1 MENGAKKI
9 PDDFDFLGVNAA
21 LDQLT
26 KAAQLADM
34 SVEKIKQR
42 KMENKNLDPLNGYM
56 NEVIQKNDP
65 KVIELSSEENWE
77 YPSTLDEVVKVKR
90 KMSLDLTK
98 AQIALENGDLDPSK
112 TKIVINQ
119 TIKMLTDWTKT
130 HVDPKAQD
138 QLVGVGVITH
148 GEHKITS
155 SQGGKYF
162 DFSEC
167 EDVTK
172 MADHKKLIEEGLIND
187 FKKIAAGDVEKEFD
201 IMADGYYRNVG
212 SDVVKKLPKLKYRK
226 DSLRI
231 TKI

>member
-1 MENGAKKI
+1 MEKNKQEI
-9 PDDFDFLGVNAA
+9 PDDFLGINPAM
-21 LDQLT
+21 DHM
-26 KAAQLADM
+26 M
-34 SVEKIKQR
+34 SVIRHQSKMTDIIEDKLEKSYPQ
-42 KMENKNLDPLNGYM
+42 E
-56 NEVIQKNDP
+56 P
-65 KVIELSSEENWE
+65 KLIELGSEEEWQ
-77 YPSTLDEVVKVKR
+77 YPTTLDEVVKVKR
-90 KMSLDLTK
+90 KMLLDLTK

>member
-1 MENGAKKI
+1 MEKKKQEI
-9 PDDFDFLGVNAA
+9 PDDFLGINPAM
-21 LDQLT
+21 DHM
-26 KAAQLADM
+26 M
-34 SVEKIKQR
+34 SVIRHQSKMTDIIEDKKEKSYPQ
-42 KMENKNLDPLNGYM
+42 E
-56 NEVIQKNDP
+56 P
-65 KVIELSSEENWE
+65 KLIELGSEEEWQ
-77 YPSTLDEVVKVKR
+77 YPTTLDEVVKVKR

-112 TKIVINQ
+112 TKIIINQ
-119 TIKMLTDWTKT
+119 TIKMLTDWTKN
-130 HVDPKAQD
+130 HVDPKAHD

-172 MADHKKLIEEGLIND
+172 MAEHKKIMEEGLIND
-187 FKKIAAGDVEKEFD
+187 FKKIAAGDREKEYE
-201 IMADGYYRNVG
+201 ILKDGFYRNTG
-212 SDVVKKLPKLKYRK
+212 SDVIKKLPVLKYRK